1 MPGSTQE
8 EAILALVRKRGAIRA
23 QDLQDEGLTRQA
35 LIRLYRRGVLHR
47 PARGLYVLADADFT
61 ENHSLAEVAALVPNG
76 VVCLLSALQFHE
88 LTTQQPYE
96 VWLAIENKAWKPNV
110 ASPTLR
116 IIRFSGQALT
126 YGVEDHAIEGV
137 TVRVYSAAKT
147 VADCFKCRNKIGLD
161 VAIEALHDCWRQKAA
176 TMDELWE
183 AAKVCR
189 MSNVMRPYM
198 EGMT

>member
-47 PARGLYVLADADFT
+47 PSRGLYVLADADFT

-110 ASPTLR
+110 ASPALR

>member
-110 ASPTLR
+110 ASPALR